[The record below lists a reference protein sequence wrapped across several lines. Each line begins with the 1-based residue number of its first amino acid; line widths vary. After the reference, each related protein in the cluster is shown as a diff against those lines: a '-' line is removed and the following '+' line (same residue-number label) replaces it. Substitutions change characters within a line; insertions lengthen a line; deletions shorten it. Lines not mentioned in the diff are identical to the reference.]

1 MENSTFL
8 SDQTKAYIALGLVSF
23 FWGTTYLAIRI
34 GVGTDPAEQVHG
46 LFLSAVRQS
55 LAGGLL
61 VGFMLLRGAKL
72 PDRKTLGELAI
83 IGLIMLCLANGF
95 ASWALQYIPSGLGS
109 VMSATCPIFI
119 AILSHFL
126 IKPMQL
132 SVRLVGGMLLGF
144 VGIAGISYDYLD
156 DFLNPAFSFGILL
169 NLMATLLWAFGSIYT
184 AKWKPNTNLMLGA
197 GLQML
202 FGGLGTW
209 GIVAVVG
216 VDEMVT
222 SPLGWNFWGSIA
234 YLIVFGSFI
243 AYTAFMYSLEKLPPT
258 QASLYAYL
266 NPIVAVLLGW
276 IILAERLNLMVG
288 FAIVVTIVGVYLVNT
303 AFQKQKKKVKNEG

>member
-1 MENSTFL
+1 MENSSFL
-8 SDQTKAYIALGLVSF
+8 SNRTKAYIALALVSF

-34 GVGTDPAEQVHG
+34 GVGTNPDEQVHG

-61 VGFMLLRGAKL
+61 VGFMLLTGAKL
-72 PDRKTLGELAI
+72 PDRKTLAQLAI
-83 IGLIMLCLANGF
+83 IGLIMLCLANGL
-95 ASWALQYIPSGLGS
+95 ATWSLQYIPSGLGS

-119 AILSHFL
+119 ALLSHFI
-126 IKPMQL
+126 IKPIQW
-132 SVRLVGGMLLGF
+132 SGRLVGGMLLGF

-156 DFLNPAFSFGILL
+156 DFFNPVFSFGIFL
-169 NLMATLLWAFGSIYT
+169 NLMATFLWAVGSIYT

-202 FGGLGTW
+202 FGGTGTW
-209 GIVAVVG
+209 LIVGAVG
-216 VDEMVT
+216 MDKMVT
-222 SPLGWNFWGSIA
+222 FPLGWNFWGSIA

-243 AYTAFMYSLEKLPPT
+243 AYSSFMYTLEKLPPT
-258 QASLYAYL
+258 QASLYAYI

-276 IILAERLNLMVG
+276 IILAERLNIMVG
-288 FAIVVTIVGVYLVNT
+288 FAIIITIVGVYLVNT
-303 AFQKQKKKVKNEG
+303 AFQKQKKDDKI